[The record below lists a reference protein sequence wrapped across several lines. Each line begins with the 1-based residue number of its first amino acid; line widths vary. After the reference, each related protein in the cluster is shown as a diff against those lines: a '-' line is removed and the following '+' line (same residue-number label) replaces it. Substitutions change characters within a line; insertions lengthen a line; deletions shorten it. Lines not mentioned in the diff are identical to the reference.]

1 MKKPVSKILVI
12 DDEES
17 FRETIRLCLE
27 DESILTITASS
38 GEEGIG
44 LFEKERPDIVITDL
58 KMPKMDGLQVI
69 AKIKS
74 LDQNIP
80 IIMLTAYD
88 DVPYTIEAMKLGAY
102 DFITKPIKVDIF
114 KSLIQRALSS
124 RTQEGQNS
132 FDITNGGI
140 NHFYETGLIGKTAAM
155 RDLIKKI
162 GLISI
167 NKTNI
172 LIEGENGTGKEVVAR
187 LIHSSGVTK
196 DHPFIGVN
204 CTALSAS
211 LLESELFGH
220 EKGSFT
226 GAMKTKRGK
235 FELAGEGTLFL
246 DEISEM
252 PLEMQ
257 VKMLRVLQEKEFER
271 VGGEESIPFNARVI
285 AATNRNLH
293 KLVDEHKF
301 RQDLYHR
308 LSIIY
313 LSVPP
318 LRKRKEDI
326 PALAVNLLG
335 KINKELNKNVIKI
348 PYETM
353 ELLKENY
360 WDGNVRELENTLRRA
375 AVLAKGDCIEKE
387 NIMMPNYFVD
397 DEPKESEMTSLAE
410 TEKRYIEY
418 VLNKV
423 NWNKHKACEILDITK
438 PTLLKKIK
446 DYNIQP
452 AVNN

>member
-1 MKKPVSKILVI
+1 MKKPTSKILII

-27 DESILTITASS
+27 DGNILTITASG
-38 GEEGIG
+38 GEEGIR
-44 LFEKERPDIVITDL
+44 LFENEKPDIVVTDL
-58 KMPKMDGLQVI
+58 KMPRMNGLQVI
-69 AKIKS
+69 AKIKL

-88 DVPYTIEAMKLGAY
+88 EVPYTIEAMKLGAY
-102 DFITKPIKVDIF
+102 DFITKPIKVDNF
-114 KSLIQRALSS
+114 KSLIQRALTG
-124 RTQEGQNS
+124 RTCEEQNS
-132 FDITNGGI
+132 IDITNGG
-140 NHFYETGLIGKTAAM
+140 NNDFYETGLIGKTAAM
-155 RDLIKKI
+155 RDIIKKI
-162 GLISI
+162 GPIS
-167 NKTNI
+167 TNRTNV

-196 DHPFIGVN
+196 AHPFIGVN

-220 EKGSFT
+220 DKGSFT
-226 GAMKTKRGK
+226 GAIKTTRGK

-252 PLEMQ
+252 TLEMQ

-271 VGGEESIPFNARVI
+271 VGGEESIPFKARVI
-285 AATNRNLH
+285 AATNRNLFN
-293 KLVDEHKF
+293 LVTEHKF

-308 LSIIY
+308 LNVIY
-313 LSVPP
+313 LSIPP

-335 KINKELNKNVIKI
+335 KINKELKKNVIKI

-353 ELLKENY
+353 ELLKDNY

-375 AVLAKGDCIEKE
+375 VVLAKGDFIEKE
-387 NIMMPNYFVD
+387 SLVMPNYLID
-397 DEPKESEMTSLAE
+397 DESKKSEMTSLAE
-410 TEKRYIEY
+410 VEKKYIGY

-423 NWNKHKACEILDITK
+423 NWNKHKACEILGITK

-446 DYNIQP
+446 DYNLQT
-452 AVNN
+452 AGNN